1 MISSLLLSCL
11 LAASAPLLVSTEGL
25 QGLVNMC
32 IVDGRNSA
40 DFAAGHIPGAVHLDA
55 DTLSEIRDGI
65 HGLLKPLDQL
75 HQIVGDAG
83 INPEKHVVIYSD
95 MADPEKRVKATR
107 VFWVLQ
113 YMGFTRLSLLDGGIG
128 KWKAE
133 GRALDAGTVQ
143 APKAV
148 LSGLVPRTEL
158 LADREEV
165 KTMLR

>member
-40 DFAAGHIPGAVHLDA
+40 DFAAGHSPGAVHLDA

-75 HQIVGDAG
+75 HQIG
-83 INPEKHVVIYSD
+83 
-95 MADPEKRVKATR
+95 DPEIIPLQELDDRKGNALRRRQLAGCLHRVVAFGVDKVDQECLDSR
-107 VFWVLQ
+107 ICGRLCYKKGSYWR
-113 YMGFTRLSLLDGGIG
+113 TRLLRC
-128 KWKAE
+128 AF
-133 GRALDAGTVQ
+133 R
-143 APKAV
+143 
-148 LSGLVPRTEL
+148 PR
-158 LADREEV
+158 
-165 KTMLR
+165 